1 MGNNAAPSLASVRY
15 LYVLLVSSRS
25 TMSLPVESSVLSKH
39 RLEALAD
46 GIFAFALTLLVLDL
60 RLPALPHGVDD
71 PTLRQALVG
80 LLPKAAIWLLS
91 FAVIAAS
98 WVVQQRT
105 FALLSRIDP
114 DLLRIE
120 LILLALIS
128 LFPFS
133 QSVQGAYGDLATA
146 SQLYSG
152 HLLCIALST
161 WRRIAHVLKHSELLL
176 NTATTDNAK
185 RLRQRSRMFTACAA
199 TALALANIWPGWN
212 MLAMIPMLLL
222 RWPRR
227 R

>member
-1 MGNNAAPSLASVRY
+1 
-15 LYVLLVSSRS
+15 
-25 TMSLPVESSVLSKH
+25 MSLPVESPVLSKH

-60 RLPALPHGVDD
+60 RLPALPPGVDD
-71 PTLRQALVG
+71 AALRQALAG
-80 LLPKAAIWLLS
+80 LLPKATIWLLS

-105 FALLSRIDP
+105 FALLSKIDP

-120 LILLALIS
+120 LILLALVS

-152 HLLCIALST
+152 HLLGCTLCT
-161 WRRIAHVLKHSELLL
+161 WRRIAHVLKHHELLL
-176 NTATTDNAK
+176 DAATTATATAK
-185 RLRQRSRMFTACAA
+185 RLRYRSRMFTACAIA
-199 TALALANIWPGWN
+199 ALALAKFWPGWN

-227 R
+227 RSGREDQ